1 MVNMVFRPRKY
12 NVCKPYIYGLAF
24 LTRKP
29 RFVNGFLP
37 LTEALFL
44 VVGIINSTF
53 AKVKPPHLFIPQA
66 RGVKPPQAQH

>member
-1 MVNMVFRPRKY
+1 MVNMVIRPRKY
-12 NVCKPYIYGLAF
+12 NVCEPEIYGLAF
-24 LTRKP
+24 FTREP
-29 RFVNGFLP
+29 RFVNRFLR

-53 AKVKPPHLFIPQA
+53 AKVKPPHPFIPQA